1 MAKYDSN
8 LHKEIV
14 SLPTMVRYICG
25 DIQKKCETVFTA
37 DELKNFD
44 NIVLSGCGDS
54 LCAAYAVKECYEK
67 LLGLHIDTP
76 VCLDLSRHYDV
87 RRFGEKGKTLV
98 ILISFSGKVSRVVEA
113 AQRARANGAVTM
125 AVTHYKDSP
134 VAEACDKVLHV
145 VPEEFDLHRAPGC
158 RTYVASM
165 TALYHFGIAM
175 GQIIGNYDAATA
187 DSYRKDMLDYVDAY
201 EAVMDQMDDELYNV
215 AVSWKPVPYFEFL
228 SSGPEFAS
236 AWLGQAKMYE
246 ATGDFSRYENFE
258 DWAHVDYILRKM
270 DSGMFLFIDKKNPA
284 FSRAQEVASI
294 LTRQSYRYLVFT
306 DADKSEFADPLK
318 VFQVPTAKHLWLTPL
333 MQAALPCMFAGAL
346 ADVKGTV
353 DFCADMINSLFPFG
367 GAILRDSKIE
377 MH

>member
-14 SLPTMVRYICG
+14 SLPTMVRYICS

-54 LCAAYAVKECYEK
+54 LCAAYAVKECYEQ

-113 AQRARANGAVTM
+113 AQRARANGAITM
-125 AVTHYKDSP
+125 AVTHDIESP
-134 VAEACDKVLHV
+134 VAAACDKVLHV
-145 VPEEFDLHRAPGC
+145 VPEEFDLHRTPGC

-165 TALYHFGIAM
+165 TALYQFGIAM
-175 GQIIGNYDAATA
+175 GQIIGNYDMAAA
-187 DSYRKDMLDYVDAY
+187 DGYRQDILDYVTEF
-201 EAVMDQMDDELYNV
+201 EAAMDQMDDELFNV

-228 SSGPEFAS
+228 SSGPEYAS
-236 AWLGQAKMYE
+236 AWFGQAKMYE

-284 FSRAQEVASI
+284 FSRAQEVASV

-306 DADKSEFADPLK
+306 DANKSEFADPLK
-318 VFQVPTAKHLWLTPL
+318 VFTVPTAKHLWLTPL

-346 ADVKGTV
+346 AHVKGTTE
-353 DFCADMINSLFPFG
+353 FCADMIDSLFPFG
-367 GAILRDSKIE
+367 GAILRNSKIE
-377 MH
+377 LH

>member
-14 SLPTMVRYICG
+14 SLPTMVRFIHNE
-25 DIQKKCETVFTA
+25 IQNKCKTVFTVE
-37 DELKNFD
+37 ELKNFD

-54 LCAAYAVKECYEK
+54 LCASYAVKECYET

-87 RRFGEKGKTLV
+87 RRFGGKNKTLV
-98 ILISFSGKVSRVVEA
+98 ILVSFSGKVSRVVEA
-113 AQRARANGAVTM
+113 AERAKANGALTM
-125 AVTHYKDSP
+125 AVTHDIDSP
-134 VAEACDKVLHV
+134 VAKACDRVLHV
-145 VPEEFDLHRAPGC
+145 VPEPFDLHRTPGC

-165 TALYHFGIAM
+165 TALYLFGFAM
-175 GQIIGNYDAATA
+175 AELTGKIDAATA
-187 DSYRKDMLDYVDAY
+187 EGYRKDILDYVDAY
-201 EAVMDQMDDELYNV
+201 EAVMDKMDDDLFNI

-236 AWLGQAKMYE
+236 AWFGQAKMFE
-246 ATGDFSRYENFE
+246 ATNDFSRYENFE

-270 DSGMFLFIDKKNPA
+270 DSGIFLFVDKKNPA
-284 FSRAQEVASI
+284 FSRAQEVASV

-306 DADKSEFADPLK
+306 DADPSLFADPLK
-318 VFQVPTAKHLWLTPL
+318 VFPVPTAKNLWLTPL

-346 ADVKGTV
+346 AHVKGTTE
-353 DFCADMINSLFPFG
+353 FCADMIDSLFPFG
-367 GAILRDSKIE
+367 GAILRNSKIE